1 MRKKIHQFP
10 SSIKK
15 DASKRK
21 LVLFSAS
28 RCRIETNGL
37 TDTNDRIAFAA
48 NYSAGKN
55 SRFSALYKF
64 VCVYVRSTVQSGP
77 AQGRCG
83 RRTVR
88 PVSKRPLSAQL
99 RRSVVQVVSEVWIHR
114 AGRDQRRRLLGQ
126 GSPSSSCRAV

>member
-1 MRKKIHQFP
+1 MRKKFTSFRQVL
-10 SSIKK
+10 
-15 DASKRK
+15 RK
-21 LVLFSAS
+21 MQAKENWFFFSAS

-55 SRFSALYKF
+55 SRFSALYRF

-88 PVSKRPLSAQL
+88 RVSKRPVSAQL
-99 RRSVVQVVSEVWIHR
+99 RRSVVQVVSEIWIHR